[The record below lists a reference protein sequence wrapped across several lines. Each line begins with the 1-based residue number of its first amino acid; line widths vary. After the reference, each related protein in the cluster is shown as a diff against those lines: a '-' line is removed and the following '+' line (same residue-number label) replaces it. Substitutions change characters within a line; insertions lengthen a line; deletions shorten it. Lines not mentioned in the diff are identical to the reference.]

1 MMSQKNFKNIFFD
14 NVIDFLWRQWSALG
28 VLGSSVAKENWAI
41 DPEALL
47 VFTLDMGRYD
57 PRLFDEVM
65 DWLVTNG
72 QWIDM
77 QRLRG
82 ILNKRNDNT
91 RRLIGAASEFLSSQG
106 QERKWKNIAKL
117 YEENI
122 PKTDEILFKDKEAR
136 AVALLRSLE
145 KDKSFVKY
153 GFDRNVLKPSGK
165 SREVSPTSGPTIR
178 FMLRALFGV
187 SSRAECILYLL
198 THDGGHPS
206 ELASAIGISTRG
218 AQDALIELAK
228 SGLVLTRSRGKR
240 KIEYWL
246 SQERW
251 WEFLS
256 RGSLDET
263 KRPVWIDWIA
273 LYGALSEVWNALTEI
288 QSTESGYLKSSRLRD
303 AMEIVGNEFARSGID
318 IPAIPGPNVKP
329 ENYEK
334 AFIEYIG
341 WVFGINENESD
352 NNSGIESASKTK
364 VRKLLW

>member
-1 MMSQKNFKNIFFD
+1 
-14 NVIDFLWRQWSALG
+14 VIDFLWRQWSALG
-28 VLGSSVAKENWAI
+28 VLGGAVAKENWAI

-47 VFTLDMGRYD
+47 VFTLDMGRYE

-72 QWIDM
+72 HWIDM

-82 ILNKRNDNT
+82 ILNKRKDDT
-91 RRLIGAASEFLSSQG
+91 QRLMGAVSAYLTSQG
-106 QERKWKNIAKL
+106 QERKWNNLALL
-117 YEENI
+117 YEKKAVKGHEV
-122 PKTDEILFKDKEAR
+122 LFKEKEAR
-136 AVALLRSLE
+136 AVALLRKVE
-145 KDKSFVKY
+145 KDKAFGKY
-153 GFDRNVLKPSGK
+153 GFERNVLKPSGK
-165 SREVSPTSGPTIR
+165 SREVSPTAGPTIR

-187 SSRAECILYLL
+187 GSRAECVLYLL

-206 ELASAIGISTRG
+206 ELANAIGISTRG

-256 RGSLDET
+256 RGSLDEIQ
-263 KRPVWIDWIA
+263 RPVWIDWIA
-273 LYGALSEVWNALTEI
+273 LYGALLEVWNALTEVEKAK
-288 QSTESGYLKSSRLRD
+288 SEYLKSSRLRD

-318 IPAIPGPNVKP
+318 IPALPGSHVRP

-334 AFIEYIG
+334 AFTEFIVRI
-341 WVFGINENESD
+341 FGINETMPVNDSSPIVAPKI
-352 NNSGIESASKTK
+352 N
-364 VRKLLW
+364 VRKILY

>member
-1 MMSQKNFKNIFFD
+1 MMSQKNFKDIFFD

-28 VLGSSVAKENWAI
+28 VLGGSVAKENWAI

-47 VFTLDMGRYD
+47 VFTLDMGRHD

-72 QWIDM
+72 HWIDM

-82 ILNKRNDNT
+82 ILNKRNDDT
-91 RRLIGAASEFLSSQG
+91 RRLMGAVSEYLAAHWK
-106 QERKWKNIAKL
+106 ERKWQNLASL
-117 YEENI
+117 YYKDI
-122 PKTDEILFKDKEAR
+122 PKEREPLFKLRNVEKHIA
-136 AVALLRSLE
+136 AVIGVDT
-145 KDKSFVKY
+145 DKSFSKY
-153 GFDRNVLKPSGK
+153 GFFRVQLEPSKK
-165 SREVSPTSGPTIR
+165 SRTVSPTAGPTIR

-206 ELASAIGISTRG
+206 ELANAIGISTRG

-256 RGSLDET
+256 RGSMDEIN
-263 KRPVWIDWIA
+263 RPVWLDWIA
-273 LYGALSEVWNALTEI
+273 LYGALTTVWKFLTEI
-288 QSTESGYLKSSRLRD
+288 QVTESEYLKSSRLRD
-303 AMEIVGNEFARSGID
+303 AMETVGNEFSRSGID
-318 IPAIPGPNVKP
+318 IPAIPGPNVRP

-334 AFIEYIG
+334 AFKDFIIR
-341 WVFGINENESD
+341 VFGAEEMNAVVA
-352 NNSGIESASKTK
+352 GK
-364 VRKLLW
+364 

>member
-1 MMSQKNFKNIFFD
+1 MMVPQKNFKDIFFD

-72 QWIDM
+72 QWIDI

-91 RRLIGAASEFLSSQG
+91 RRLTGAASEFLSSHG
-106 QERKWKNIAKL
+106 QERKWKNLAAL
-117 YEENI
+117 YYKDI
-122 PKTDEILFKDKEAR
+122 PTEREPLFKLQNVEKHIA
-136 AVALLRSLE
+136 AVIGVDTDNSFSKYGYFRALLE
-145 KDKSFVKY
+145 
-153 GFDRNVLKPSGK
+153 PSKK
-165 SREVSPTSGPTIR
+165 SREVSPAAGPAIR

-187 SSRAECILYLL
+187 GSRAECVLYLL

-206 ELASAIGISTRG
+206 ELANAIGISTRG

-256 RGSLDET
+256 RGSLDEI

-273 LYGALSEVWNALTEI
+273 LYGALLEVWNALNEI
-288 QSTESGYLKSSRLRD
+288 EKTESEYLKSSRLRD

-318 IPAIPGPNVKP
+318 IPAVPGPNVRP

-334 AFIEYIG
+334 AFNEFIIHL
-341 WVFGINENESD
+341 FGTNEDTED
-352 NNSGIESASKTK
+352 DKSKELN
-364 VRKLLW
+364 VRKVLW